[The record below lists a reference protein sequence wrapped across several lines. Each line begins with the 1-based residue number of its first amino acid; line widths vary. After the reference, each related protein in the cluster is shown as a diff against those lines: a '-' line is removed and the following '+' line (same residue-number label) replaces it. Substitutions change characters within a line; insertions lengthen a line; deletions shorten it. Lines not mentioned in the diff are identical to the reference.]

1 MAIVRKMIYENE
13 PLTPEQIQQIEK
25 ADKMPVTFDDDCPEL
40 TDGQL
45 AEIAAMAAKQRA
57 ERRKPLLTIRVS
69 PDTLKKAKSLGKGYT
84 SIMGRLLDM
93 AINNPEML
101 KKCL

>member
-13 PLTPEQIQQIEK
+13 PLTLDQIQQIEK
-25 ADKMPVTFDDDCPEL
+25 ADKLPITFYDDCPEL
-40 TDGQL
+40 TEAQL
-45 AEIAAMAAKQRA
+45 AEIAAMAAKQRV

-69 PDTLKKAKSLGKGYT
+69 PDTLKKAKALGKGYT

>member
-1 MAIVRKMIYENE
+1 MEIVRKMIYENE
-13 PLTPEQIQQIEK
+13 PLTLDQIQQIEK
-25 ADKMPVTFDDDCPEL
+25 ADKLPITFDDDCPEL
-40 TDGQL
+40 TEAQL

-69 PDTLKKAKSLGKGYT
+69 PDTLKKAKALGKGYT

>member
-13 PLTPEQIQQIEK
+13 PLTLDQIQQIEK
-25 ADKMPVTFDDDCPEL
+25 ADKLPITFDDDCPEL
-40 TDGQL
+40 TEAQL
-45 AEIAAMAAKQRA
+45 AEIAAMAAKQRV
-57 ERRKPLLTIRVS
+57 ERIKPLLTIRVS
-69 PDTLKKAKSLGKGYT
+69 PDTLKKAKALGKGYT